1 MSMRRGGAGGAG
13 PRGEDGMATPGN
25 MAAAPT
31 PGASGSGTNS
41 STDSSMIQFKIDA
54 DKLPKAEDL
63 KNYLFASTVSITVS
77 DQDIRLISREAF
89 PNLASNLNS
98 VSMAMIMPSLKS
110 FVESQQQA
118 AQAAAAATTPPAA
131 TQPAAGPGGG
141 RPGGPGGPG
150 GRPGGRRRGDE

>member
-1 MSMRRGGAGGAG
+1 
-13 PRGEDGMATPGN
+13 
-25 MAAAPT
+25 
-31 PGASGSGTNS
+31 
-41 STDSSMIQFKIDA
+41 MIQFKIDA